1 MLTVPQAYMDFL
13 GMLHKRATSSP
24 AGVPSARCCE
34 RHGARSA
41 CSRRRIGCPRLTTP
55 YRVSTANPSSPG
67 TPRLRLR
74 HEAGGPDAAAAR
86 AIASGSANPHRT
98 SRSPQALSCTGRT
111 TPGGRVRA
119 DALPAR
125 DPQRRMCQQ
134 LACVQRRVAVSPQP
148 PRRSVQP
155 RVVPRHLGVHAREAC
170 ASVARILRKRQQLVV
185 GGHHPR

>member
-41 CSRRRIGCPRLTTP
+41 CSRRRIGCPRLTLAAP
-55 YRVSTANPSSPG
+55 A
-67 TPRLRLR
+67 PRCLRLR